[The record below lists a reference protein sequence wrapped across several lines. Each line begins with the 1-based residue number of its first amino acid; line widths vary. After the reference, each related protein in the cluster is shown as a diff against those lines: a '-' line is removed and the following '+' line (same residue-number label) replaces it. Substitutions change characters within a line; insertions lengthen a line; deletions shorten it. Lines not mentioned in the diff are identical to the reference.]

1 MYLIPMP
8 RERLATLPNALSLSR
23 IALAVAFAL
32 AGSTGVRVM
41 IVVVASA
48 SDWLDGWLARR
59 AGTASRWGALLDP
72 ITDRVFALTAV
83 SVFLYEGA
91 LDTVEYFVLLS
102 RDIMTAIGFLVARL
116 VTWLRTVEFKA
127 RLIGKAVTVLQLA
140 TLFVLLLAPQWTG
153 IMVAA
158 VGIASVAAVADYTLA
173 LWRARARPA

>member
-1 MYLIPMP
+1 MYLSPMP
-8 RERLATLPNALSLSR
+8 RERFATLPNALSLSR

-32 AGSTGVRVM
+32 AGSTAVRVA
-41 IVVVASA
+41 IVIVASA

-102 RDIMTAIGFLVARL
+102 RDLMTAIGFLVARV
-116 VTWLRTVEFKA
+116 VTWLRTVEFRA

-140 TLFVLLLAPQWTG
+140 TLFVLLLASQWTG

-173 LWRARARPA
+173 LWRERARPA

>member
-1 MYLIPMP
+1 MP
-8 RERLATLPNALSLSR
+8 RERFATLPNALSLSR

-32 AGSTGVRVM
+32 AGSTAVRVA
-41 IVVVASA
+41 IVIVASA

-102 RDIMTAIGFLVARL
+102 RDLMTAIGFLVARS
-116 VTWLRTVEFKA
+116 VSWLRPVAFRA
-127 RLIGKAVTVLQLA
+127 RIPGKIVTALQLA
-140 TLFVLLLAPQWTG
+140 TLIAVPMFPHLVAPLVYVVG
-153 IMVAA
+153 A
-158 VGIASVAAVADYTLA
+158 VSLWAIIDYTLM
-173 LWRARARPA
+173 LWRERVRTPA